1 MTVPSA
7 LHVAQTRVEAL
18 TFFFPVLNE
27 EEHVRPLVARALE
40 VLPAVAERFEI
51 IVVDDGSTDR
61 TGSYADEIARTDP
74 RVRVVHHASRRGY
87 GGAIRSGIAASRH
100 PLVFFTDGD
109 RQFDPADIALLLPGL
124 ASADAVI
131 GYRRKRSDPLRRRF
145 VGWCYN
151 RAIRIFF
158 GLPVRDVDCAFK
170 LLRREVF
177 DRVPLELVRS
187 NGAFFSAELLIRM
200 HEAGIRV
207 TQLAVPHH
215 PRSWGE
221 PKGAPPRV
229 IVRAIHDLLALR
241 WTLWR
246 RTERSAKRTA

>member
-1 MTVPSA
+1 VRA
-7 LHVAQTRVEAL
+7 LS
-18 TFFFPVLNE
+18 FFFPVLNE

-40 VLPAVAERFEI
+40 VLPGAADQFEI

-61 TGSYADEIARTDP
+61 TGTYADELARSDP

-87 GGAIRSGIAASRH
+87 GGAIRSGIASSRH
-100 PLVFFTDGD
+100 ELIFFTDGD
-109 RQFDPADIALLLPGL
+109 RQFDPADVGLLLADLEG
-124 ASADAVI
+124 ADAVV

-151 RAIRIFF
+151 RAIRVLF

-177 DRVPLELVRS
+177 DRVPLDHIRS
-187 NGAFFSAELLIRM
+187 NGAFFSAEMLIRM
-200 HEAGIRV
+200 HQAGLRV
-207 TQLAVPHH
+207 RQVGVPHY
-215 PRSWGE
+215 PRQWGQ

-229 IVRAIHDLLALR
+229 ILRAIRDLLSLR
-241 WTLWR
+241 WSLWR
-246 RTERSAKRTA
+246 GAERA